1 MSPRPSRALLMQVLC
16 QLSES
21 QPRALGEL
29 SGPRENNL
37 LAIRELFR
45 QGRISGVLRDDP
57 FGAEDEGGTLLCDA
71 ERLRLRRSYASQ
83 LAELEELAPPPMIG
97 LLTV

>member
-1 MSPRPSRALLMQVLC
+1 MGPRPSQALLVSVLC

-21 QPRALGEL
+21 QPRSLAEL
-29 SGPRENNL
+29 SGQRENNL

-57 FGAEDEGGTLLCDA
+57 FGLEDDQGPLLCDA
-71 ERLRLRRSYASQ
+71 ERLRLRRPYALQ
-83 LAELEELAPPPMIG
+83 VEELKEQAAPLVDG
-97 LLTV
+97 LIRI